1 MAKRGRLK
9 TGFCFS
15 DDLFPF
21 KHHHYKKNTYLE
33 AQTNAFLSNQDK
45 QNENQSMAH

>member
-21 KHHHYKKNTYLE
+21 KHHHYKKNNYPE
-33 AQTNAFLSNQDK
+33 AQPDAFPSNQDK
-45 QNENQSMAH
+45 QNENQNMAH

>member
-9 TGFCFS
+9 TGFRFS
-15 DDLFPF
+15 DDLFQF
-21 KHHHYKKNTYLE
+21 EYYHYKKNTYPE
-33 AQTNAFLSNQDK
+33 TQPNAFPSNQDK